1 MDITSHGLT
10 ETEMIRITQ
19 LKLPCGHAEGALEEK
34 TKKILR
40 LSSNGAS
47 HTGFSYS
54 LVRHSVDARKKPQL
68 FDIYTVD
75 VETGLSEKDETAL
88 VRRLKD
94 KNISIAPKESY
105 VFPVSGR
112 EALPHR
118 PVVIGAGPAGLFCAL
133 FLAEHGYRPLL
144 IERGKPM
151 EERAADVARFWE
163 DGVLDPAS
171 NVQFGEGGAGTFSD
185 GKLNTQ
191 INDKTGRSKR
201 ILEIFVDAGASPSIL
216 YEALPHIGTDRL
228 RTVIP
233 NIRRRIE
240 AAGGEVLFNTL
251 CTGISF
257 SPSAEEG
264 PDSLRRLNGI
274 FLRSAGDCGADGPA
288 PCKKQEAARCD
299 EPTAIWREKQEAA
312 ARDEP
317 GAAVWHK
324 KQEAATRGR
333 PGDAASG
340 AAPFP
345 HAGEERFVPA
355 QAVVLAIG
363 HSARDTLEMLRQNG
377 IPMEQ
382 KQFAVG
388 LRVAHPQELIDES
401 QYGISDKEKRSS
413 LRLSASP
420 YKLAAKASSGR
431 GVYSFCMCPGGLV
444 VNASSEEGYLC
455 VNGMSDEGRAGGWAN
470 SAVVITVGEKE
481 FGGTDVFDGLRFQRR
496 LEKKAFELGRG
507 RIPAQRYVDLRQDY
521 FSTLEKG
528 GLQHGDQGMDQQSG
542 RKADQKADQKKALE
556 KDWEMGRG
564 LVSCLVHQKASEPL
578 RTGAPGPEK
587 CPEADAGAFQEA
599 DNGAFQETEG
609 KKAPVPPSFD
619 AESLPDGWSAGAFC
633 GASLRDLLPKGL
645 TRDFIEGMEQFGKR
659 IAGFDGPRAIVAGIE
674 SRTSSPVRILRGKSL
689 ESTGLWGL
697 YPCGE
702 GAGYAGGIM
711 SAAMDGIR
719 AAEAVAAAYA
729 PFSGGPAPRRGSG
742 QDGQDEPIR
751 QESACMQSK
760 IPAGKLPER
769 RKRNRQ
775 AGRSRQDE

>member
-191 INDKTGRSKR
+191 INDKTGRSRK
-201 ILEIFVDAGASPSIL
+201 ILETFVEAGASPSIL
-216 YEALPHIGTDRL
+216 YDAKPHIGTDRL

-240 AAGGEVLFNTL
+240 EAGGEVLFDTI
-251 CTGISF
+251 CTGFSF
-257 SPSAEEG
+257 KKLQDSSLGAPEAESSSMAEKTG
-264 PDSLRRLNGI
+264 KEI
-274 FLRSAGDCGADGPA
+274 PA
-288 PCKKQEAARCD
+288 PTYLDGVFLQNTSDVRNENPSD
-299 EPTAIWREKQEAA
+299 GH
-312 ARDEP
+312 RDE
-317 GAAVWHK
+317 W
-324 KQEAATRGR
+324 
-333 PGDAASG
+333 
-340 AAPFP
+340 
-345 HAGEERFVPA
+345 FVPA
-355 QAVVLAIG
+355 EAVVLAIG
-363 HSARDTLEMLRQNG
+363 HSARDTVEYLYRTGL
-377 IPMEQ
+377 PMEQ

-388 LRVAHPQELIDES
+388 FRVAHPQKMIDQS
-401 QYGISDKEKRSS
+401 QYGISDPDELASMG
-413 LRLSASP
+413 LSASP
-420 YKLAAKASSGR
+420 YKLTAKAGSGR
-431 GVYSFCMCPGGLV
+431 GVYSFCMCPGGLI
-444 VNASSEEGYLC
+444 VNASSEDGGLC
-455 VNGMSDEGRAGGWAN
+455 VNGMSNEKRDSGWAN
-470 SAVVITVGEKE
+470 SAVVVTVGEKE
-481 FGGTDVFDGLRFQRR
+481 FGSSDVLAGMHFQRR
-496 LEKKAFELGRG
+496 LEKKAYELGGG
-507 RIPAQRYVDLRQDY
+507 RIPAQRYVDLRREILLSEISCPKDFKDTQALSGSKDLKD
-521 FSTLEKG
+521 SRSMSCPDDLK
-528 GLQHGDQGMDQQSG
+528 DAQGMS
-542 RKADQKADQKKALE
+542 
-556 KDWEMGRG
+556 
-564 LVSCLVHQKASEPL
+564 VL
-578 RTGAPGPEK
+578 RDLNDSRLSP
-587 CPEADAGAFQEA
+587 CR
-599 DNGAFQETEG
+599 
-609 KKAPVPPSFD
+609 
-619 AESLPDGWSAGAFC
+619 LPCGWSAG
-633 GASLRDLLPKGL
+633 SYSETTLKDLLPQDL
-645 TRDFIEGMEQFGKR
+645 TLDFIEGMEQFGHR
-659 IAGFDGPRAIVAGIE
+659 ISGFDGPQAIVAGVE
-674 SRTSSPVRILRGKSL
+674 SRTSSPVRILRGETF
-689 ESTGLWGL
+689 ESTGVHGL

-711 SAAMDGIR
+711 SAAMDGMRI
-719 AAEAVAAAYA
+719 AEA
-729 PFSGGPAPRRGSG
+729 
-742 QDGQDEPIR
+742 I
-751 QESACMQSK
+751 
-760 IPAGKLPER
+760 
-769 RKRNRQ
+769 
-775 AGRSRQDE
+775 AGRYTPLNQGKEIQPYT